1 MSKPSKA
8 INPRTK
14 LNLANQQLRPRGG
27 HRRYDERKTPRTMRT
42 LQGHRPVAWRWVPWV
57 PRQRLSA

>member
-8 INPRTK
+8 INPRTKK

-27 HRRYDERKTPRTMRT
+27 HRRYEERKNSPHHANIARAPACRM
-42 LQGHRPVAWRWVPWV
+42 A
-57 PRQRLSA
+57 LSAEAKVIG

>member
-27 HRRYDERKTPRTMRT
+27 HRRYEERKNSPHHANIARAPACRM
-42 LQGHRPVAWRWVPWV
+42 A
-57 PRQRLSA
+57 LSAEAKVIG